1 MAEVAMKYLARVEEL
16 TENACGKIGLAIEQQ
31 CQEPVCIGHR
41 MCHRKCMLKEWFRMT
56 GDPSFNCSCA
66 GRCVAWDLVLRPEEH
81 QGECIQ
87 IWCGRHFIRCPEV
100 DMESEEFRLG
110 LHSQHCFW
118 ARRRN
123 TYRGKK
129 CQHGVVS
136 DDHANQL
143 KIAQQKLQLTAQ
155 ELSKNSARFNR
166 LLLRTESVLQSL
178 ARTTASCGAA
188 LHIENEVFLCRRVG
202 DHPKVR
208 AFLEAACAD
217 VYELFHALST
227 VAVLGSLLEKKVV
240 MPATSLPV
248 NLTLVPESDAPT
260 QQDDESG
267 GSPEDTYT
275 EVIQKVFHPEPPAI
289 IPPEEAQVFVD
300 VQEAGLI
307 SRMIDKT
314 MDSDLQSDPG
324 FDPILVG
331 RVNRMPRALRVHL
344 AESNSLR
351 QCRRALEDAGLPT
364 QTAEGALMFIKPDQ
378 YPEVLRAVRLST
390 LTLSPSDII
399 FALSFEHL
407 LAEALD
413 SDSFNGQGCWFR
425 SQKELGA
432 NSAEDFLNLSSDS
445 GRESSSLEYTVCVH
459 RSFLVCMPTRATAM
473 DDVTVSTTDLR
484 GPNPRQAV
492 QRINA
497 GQ

>member
-1 MAEVAMKYLARVEEL
+1 MKYLVRVEEL
-16 TENACGKIGLAIEQQ
+16 TENACGNIGLAVEQL
-31 CQEPVCIGHR
+31 CEEPVCIGHR

-56 GDPSFNCSCA
+56 GDPNFNFSCA
-66 GRCVAWDLVLRPEEH
+66 GRCVGWDLVLRPEEH
-81 QGECIQ
+81 QDERIESWYG
-87 IWCGRHFIRCPEV
+87 WHFIRCPEV

-118 ARRRN
+118 AGKRN
-123 TYRGKK
+123 TVATCRSKK
-129 CQHGVVS
+129 CQHGVLS

-155 ELSKNSARFNR
+155 ELSKSSARLNR

-178 ARTTASCGAA
+178 ARTTASCGAR
-188 LHIENEVFLCRRVG
+188 LQIEGEVFHCRRIG
-202 DHPKVR
+202 EHPKVR
-208 AFLEAACAD
+208 AFLESARAD
-217 VYELFHALST
+217 VYEVFHVLST
-227 VAVLGSLLEKKVV
+227 VAVLGSLLETKVV

-248 NLTLVPESDAPT
+248 NLALVPEIDAPAR
-260 QQDDESG
+260 QDDESG
-267 GSPEDTYT
+267 GSPQDTCT
-275 EVIQKVFHPEPPAI
+275 EVIQPVFHPEPPAI

-314 MDSDLQSDPG
+314 MDSDHQADPG
-324 FDPILVG
+324 CDPILLG
-331 RVNRMPRALRVHL
+331 RVNRMPHGFRAHL

-351 QCRRALEDAGLPT
+351 QCRRALEEQNLPT
-364 QTAEGALMFIKPDQ
+364 QTAEGALLFIKPDQ
-378 YPEVLRAVRLST
+378 YPEVCRAVRLST

-399 FALSFEHL
+399 FAFSFEYL
-407 LAEALD
+407 LAEAF
-413 SDSFNGQGCWFR
+413 DSFNGNGQGCWLR
-425 SQKELGA
+425 SQKKLEA
-432 NSAEDFLNLSSDS
+432 NSAEDLLNLSSDS
-445 GRESSSLEYTVCVH
+445 GRESRESSSAEYTVCVH
-459 RSFLVCMPTRATAM
+459 RSFLVCMPTRAM